1 MEDRLCNFDI
11 CDVVEDEVHALCK
24 CKKFDT
30 FRQQMYLIIKK
41 KLNICKPENE
51 IFIDTLT
58 STDIDILEHFQN
70 SGPQNTHNTWSVG
83 I

>member
-1 MEDRLCNFDI
+1 MEDRLCNI

-51 IFIDTLT
+51 ILIDMLT
-58 STDIDILEHFQN
+58 STDIDILKAVGSFI
-70 SGPQNTHNTWSVG
+70 HNAG
-83 I
+83 IT